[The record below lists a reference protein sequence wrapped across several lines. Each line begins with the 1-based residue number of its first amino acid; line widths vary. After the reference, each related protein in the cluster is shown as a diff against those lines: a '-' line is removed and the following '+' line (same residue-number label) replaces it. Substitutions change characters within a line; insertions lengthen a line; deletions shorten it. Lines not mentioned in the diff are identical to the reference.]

1 MDLSIRH
8 IEVFR
13 AVMTAGS
20 VTGAARLLFTSQ
32 PTVSRELARFEHL
45 LGFRLFDREGGRLAP
60 TAQGLAL
67 FDEVQR
73 SYAGLERIVG
83 AAQAIRR
90 FDQGQLAITGLPVF
104 AQTLLP
110 GFCQAFL
117 ERHPGVR
124 LAISAQESP
133 LLEESLSGQRHDLGL
148 SETDILPRGTR
159 GSTLFAADMVC
170 VLPEGHELLGKAEL
184 ALADFHDRPFISL
197 AGLDIY
203 RQSLD
208 AHFLAAGIERRMV
221 VETSTAASVC
231 AMVRQ
236 GLGLAIVNPLSALDE
251 AGRGLQMRRL
261 STSIPFR
268 VQLIRP
274 EYRPSSVLVDTAAQ
288 VFHEQAQALVRVLD
302 ARLGGKA

>member
-110 GFCQAFL
+110 AFCQAFL
-117 ERHPGVR
+117 ERHPGVS

-148 SETDILPRGTR
+148 SETDVQPRGTR

-170 VLPEGHELLGKAEL
+170 VLPEGHELLAKAEL
-184 ALADFHDRPFISL
+184 TLADFHGRPFISL

-208 AHFLAAGIERRMV
+208 AHFLAAGVERRMV

-251 AGRGLQMRRL
+251 AGRGLQIRRL
-261 STSIPFR
+261 QTSIPFR

-274 EYRPSSVLVDTAAQ
+274 EYRPSSALVDEAQ
-288 VFHEQAQALVRVLD
+288 EVLQLQAGRMIRGLEEQ
-302 ARLGGKA
+302 LGRRG